1 MLATVDRIKKMKTH
15 GLWQMHAGCREQG
28 HEIVLPPIP
37 PHYAL
42 PPLRTDSEMIEPA
55 SLRQSCQVV
64 FSDHTLSNLSQGG
77 RVRRSRDGER
87 RKTFAR
93 KSSKT
98 GTNSSQARSARF
110 VSSTPCDVADRL
122 RRGK

>member
-28 HEIVLPPIP
+28 LEIVLPPIP

-42 PPLRTDSEMIEPA
+42 PPLRTDSEMIDLA

-64 FSDHTLSNLSQGG
+64 FSDHTPSNLSQGG
-77 RVRRSRDGER
+77 RLRRSRRDGER
-87 RKTFAR
+87 RKTFCEKVIIDRNELESGAF
-93 KSSKT
+93 
-98 GTNSSQARSARF
+98 SAI
-110 VSSTPCDVADRL
+110 P
-122 RRGK
+122 

>member
-87 RKTFAR
+87 RKTFCEKVIKDRNEFESGAFSAIR
-93 KSSKT
+93 KLD
-98 GTNSSQARSARF
+98 AM
-110 VSSTPCDVADRL
+110 
-122 RRGK
+122 